1 MPVQETPLVP
11 DDVLED
17 NDSPL
22 GALRAVKKPLKTV
35 REGKKVEPSMRKYC
49 RIMEVLPSDL
59 FPDGFTALVD
69 QLFGAHTAD
78 LEAWAE
84 AEYESESER
93 DDSLDLLRL
102 YAECAGE
109 KGYTIRVDYDTE
121 PTIARFRVTARRGSA
136 DK

>member
-1 MPVQETPLVP
+1 MPETQTRPVP
-11 DDVLED
+11 SDILED

-35 REGKKVEPSMRKYC
+35 RAAQKVEPSMRKYC
-49 RIMEVLPSDL
+49 RIMETDPAEL
-59 FPDGFTALVD
+59 FPDGFTDLVD
-69 QLFGAHTAD
+69 QLFAAHTAD
-78 LEAWAE
+78 PEGWAE
-84 AEYESESER
+84 AEYESEQER

-109 KGYTIRVDYDTE
+109 KGYTIRVDYDTD
-121 PTIARFRVTARRGSA
+121 PTVARFRVTTRRGSA